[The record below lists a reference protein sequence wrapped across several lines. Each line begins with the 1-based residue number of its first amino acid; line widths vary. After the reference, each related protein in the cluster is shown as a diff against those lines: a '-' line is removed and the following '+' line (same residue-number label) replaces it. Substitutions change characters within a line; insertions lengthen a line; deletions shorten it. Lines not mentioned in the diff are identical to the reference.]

1 MLVYKLRIPEAKDL
15 IAVDLD
21 RISFNYH
28 FKDVGDNVELHL
40 DDSSIDRETLF
51 RLGVIIG
58 ISQIL
63 IGVKL

>member
-21 RISFNYH
+21 RISLNYH
-28 FKDVGDNVELHL
+28 FKNVGDNVELHL

-58 ISQIL
+58 MSQIL